1 MNKKCKLPI
10 TFFLWDRLITSDNNL
25 RQFYTIFLY
34 HWTILPEDSSF
45 FFTLPAILAHLYNW
59 TSGNFPVMQ
68 QVPMLTVE
76 QARRQHGSVWRTYR
90 VLHVLLIW
98 SCKYSCPFSLPTTG
112 DVLQERCL
120 HFGLI
125 PVLMY
130 MSLNKQICIWN
141 KFCSRCKFVC
151 VPGTWFCC
159 KLWPQRSSN
168 LYIVFFCHFT
178 KKGYKSIK
186 PIRAPD
192 QTVDGSRPV

>member
-1 MNKKCKLPI
+1 MNKKCKLLI

-34 HWTILPEDSSF
+34 HWMILPEASSF

-76 QARRQHGSVWRTYR
+76 QARRQHGSFWRTYR
-90 VLHVLLIW
+90 VLRVVLIW
-98 SCKYSCPFSLPTTG
+98 SCKYSCLLSLPTTG
-112 DVLQERCL
+112 HVLQERCL

-130 MSLNKQICIWN
+130 MSFVPDANLFEYLVPGFAANFGPSKVQICTLYFPVISQKKAIRVLN
-141 KFCSRCKFVC
+141 QSELL
-151 VPGTWFCC
+151 TS
-159 KLWPQRSSN
+159 LWMDHDQYR
-168 LYIVFFCHFT
+168 FFLPWEIF
-178 KKGYKSIK
+178 
-186 PIRAPD
+186 
-192 QTVDGSRPV
+192 

>member
-10 TFFLWDRLITSDNNL
+10 TFLLWDRLITSDNNL

-45 FFTLPAILAHLYNW
+45 FFTFPAILAHLYNW

-90 VLHVLLIW
+90 VLRVLLIW
-98 SCKYSCPFSLPTTG
+98 SCNNIIVRCLLSLPITG

-130 MSLNKQICIWN
+130 MSFVPDANLFVYLVRGFAANFGPSKAQIC
-141 KFCSRCKFVC
+141 
-151 VPGTWFCC
+151 T
-159 KLWPQRSSN
+159 
-168 LYIVFFCHFT
+168 LYFFCHFT

>member
-34 HWTILPEDSSF
+34 HWMILPEDSSF

-90 VLHVLLIW
+90 FLLVVLIW
-98 SCKYSCPFSLPTTG
+98 SCKYSCLLSLPTTG
-112 DVLQERCL
+112 HVLQERCL

-130 MSLNKQICIWN
+130 MSFVPDANLFEYLVPGFAANFGPSKVQICTLYFPVISQKKAVRVLN
-141 KFCSRCKFVC
+141 QSELL
-151 VPGTWFCC
+151 TS
-159 KLWPQRSSN
+159 LWMDHDQYR
-168 LYIVFFCHFT
+168 FFLPWEIF
-178 KKGYKSIK
+178 
-186 PIRAPD
+186 
-192 QTVDGSRPV
+192 

>member
-10 TFFLWDRLITSDNNL
+10 TFLLWDRLITSDNNL

-90 VLHVLLIW
+90 VLCVLLIW
-98 SCKYSCPFSLPTTG
+98 SCNNIIVASYHSPPLGMFCKR
-112 DVLQERCL
+112 DV
-120 HFGLI
+120 
-125 PVLMY
+125 
-130 MSLNKQICIWN
+130 CI
-141 KFCSRCKFVC
+141 
-151 VPGTWFCC
+151 
-159 KLWPQRSSN
+159 LA
-168 LYIVFFCHFT
+168 LYQC
-178 KKGYKSIK
+178 
-186 PIRAPD
+186 
-192 QTVDGSRPV
+192 